1 LENEIICL
9 KTELRLCECCG
20 SEDLELMWSSKS
32 IVVRRLHTW
41 EFPVNVSICRDC
53 GFCFSSPSPNND
65 DLMKYHEDGN
75 VGFKE
80 ISLPYSIKERLRILE
95 KYKVPNGVF
104 VEIGGN
110 DPREFHQK
118 CNQYFDQLISI
129 EVTKD
134 LNNKSINI
142 NNLKESVNVIS
153 HYDVLEHVLDVKQ
166 FLLNCY
172 RALKRG
178 GVMICE
184 VPNLRLYPNNLL
196 LQEFEHVNHFTI
208 SSLSLIAE
216 KIGFNLIEF
225 DDICSRPYG
234 FVAVFKK
241 DEIDIPYE
249 FICGTGEP
257 FLYVDNKKNINE
269 FTEARA
275 SIVGGLKQIRNNDIQ
290 LISIRK
296 KIEKLTKKNKQ
307 IILWGV
313 TDLLRSLLKDYKI
326 SDKVIVVD
334 SDPRRKDHL
343 ILDGIKVNQP
353 IKCIEAFLHADLLVI
368 CAPRYASDILTWVES
383 KTGKIFK
390 DESLNIIGV
399 NSSGKTLR

>member
-1 LENEIICL
+1 MTEIKINSL
-9 KTELRLCECCG
+9 KTELRTCECCG
-20 SEDLELMWSSKS
+20 SNDLELMWSSKS

-41 EFPVNVSICRDC
+41 EFPVNVSICRNC
-53 GFCFSSPSPNND
+53 GFCFASPSPNNS
-65 DLMKYHEDGN
+65 DLMRYHEDGN

-95 KYKVPNGVF
+95 KYRVPDGVF

-110 DPREFHQK
+110 DPGEFHQK
-118 CNQYFDQLISI
+118 IKQYFNQLISI

-134 LNNKSINI
+134 LKNKSIDI
-142 NNLKESVNVIS
+142 NTLEGLVDVIS
-153 HYDVLEHVLDVKQ
+153 HYDVLEHVLNVKQ
-166 FLLNCY
+166 FLSKCY
-172 RALKRG
+172 RALKPG

-184 VPNLRLYPNNLL
+184 VPNLLLYPDNLL

-216 KIGFNLIEF
+216 KVGFSLIEF
-225 DDICSRPYG
+225 DNVCSRPYG
-234 FVAVFKK
+234 FVAIFKK
-241 DEIDIPYE
+241 GGISK
-249 FICGTGEP
+249 TSSK
-257 FLYVDNKKNINE
+257 VNVNE
-269 FTEARA
+269 FSVAKK
-275 SIVGGLKQIRNNDIQ
+275 SIIGGLKQLNQNDIQ
-290 LISIRK
+290 ITSIRN
-296 KIEKLTKKNKQ
+296 KIKKLTSNNKK

-334 SDPRRKDHL
+334 SDPRTKDHL
-343 ILDGIKVNQP
+343 ILDGIKVSQP
-353 IKCIEAFLHADLLVI
+353 KNCIKNFLCADLLVI
-368 CAPRYASDILTWVES
+368 CAPRYAADILTWVKT